1 MNRLPLSI
9 DAQFRVLVEN
19 FEPFDEPR
27 DTWVRETVPNIEWAM
42 PDQYPDVIPNESCP
56 ADLDG
61 NEIVNVVDLLM
72 VIAGWGTSSGDITGD
87 GETDANDILFLIDQW
102 GEC

>member
-1 MNRLPLSI
+1 
-9 DAQFRVLVEN
+9 
-19 FEPFDEPR
+19 
-27 DTWVRETVPNIEWAM
+27 M

-61 NEIVNVVDLLM
+61 NNFVNVVDLLM
-72 VIAGWGTSSGDITGD
+72 VLDGWGTTSGDANGD
-87 GETDANDILFLIDQW
+87 GQTNTNDILFLIEFW